1 MIKSLCI
8 RNLATIEKIEL
19 DLSSG
24 FSVLTGETGAGKSII
39 IDGIRLITGGK
50 GSPDMIRTGEKQTSV
65 EAVFQAL
72 SESSSSEEEEETLL
86 QRIQTEKGSG
96 RGFYNGQMI
105 PVKTMREYGEE
116 LVDIYGQNDHVFLR
130 KPANQLD
137 YLDSYAEAIPI
148 REKVAGSAQNLRKLI
163 RLKSDLESRESDRV
177 QRQDYLHY
185 MIKEIEDAELQ
196 PAEDT
201 RLIQE
206 RHILKNTEKIAGLIT
221 ESLEISY
228 LNEHSISSQ
237 LSRLLHI
244 TQELS
249 EFDKTFKETYSSLD
263 QLSIAVQEFSEFLRG
278 FKENQSSSPEKLE
291 SIEGRL
297 SRIEALKRKYGQSID
312 EILEKLELSRKEL
325 QELESNQEKI
335 EELAGKIEEQ
345 FEEYKFLTGQLLI
358 LRKERALELENAI
371 EEEIGY
377 LGMEK
382 AQVKIVLNSHW
393 KDLDLNGKIKDSGTE
408 DIEFMIS
415 PNPGEEVKPLRK
427 IASGGELSRIMLAL
441 KSIGKEND
449 TFKTLIFDEIDAGI
463 GGKVADFIA
472 QKLKRLSQINQVI
485 CITHLPQIASFAEHH
500 YRIDKH
506 VREERTYTTIRRLSF
521 SERVEEVARLISGTL
536 ITETALKNAREMLEQ
551 NASIED

>member
-297 SRIEALKRKYGQSID
+297 SRLEALKRKYGQSID